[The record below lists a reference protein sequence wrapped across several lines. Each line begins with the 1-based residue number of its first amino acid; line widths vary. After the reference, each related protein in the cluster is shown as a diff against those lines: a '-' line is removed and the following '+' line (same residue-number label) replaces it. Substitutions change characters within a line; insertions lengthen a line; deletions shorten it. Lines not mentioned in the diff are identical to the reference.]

1 MRAEVPGA
9 QASRLH
15 LLFSRCALIA
25 GGTPALPVR
34 TMQRLTHQTRC
45 FDGFTLDL
53 RRGCL
58 LRGAQEIKLR
68 PKPFEALKYLV
79 ENSGRLINKA
89 ELIQVLWPET
99 AVTDDSLVQCMIE
112 VRRALGDEAQQ
123 MIKTVPRRGYIFDR
137 PVSDNASITL
147 LTTVTE
153 ESGVQLII
161 EEEETNGHGVIESEA
176 LPAARSVGL
185 ISAHKATSIERLT
198 TAIKQHR
205 WAAAIG
211 VLTLAVAAAGM
222 VYFTRPG
229 EAIDSLAVMPF
240 VNVSGDPNAEY
251 LSEGI
256 SDNIIDRLSHLP
268 NLKTVIALNSVLR
281 YKGKQT
287 DPQAVGR
294 ELNVRAVLMGRFVQ
308 RGDELSLSME
318 LIDVRDN
325 KHLWGGQ
332 YNRKAT
338 DMIGLQTEIAQE
350 IAEKLRLPL
359 TGEDKNRLAKR
370 YTQSGEAYQL
380 YMLGGYYRRRF
391 TKEGFGKAIEYLEQ
405 ATKKDPGYAPAYAE
419 LGEVYR
425 NLGWN
430 GLLPPKEWRPKEE
443 LAAMKALQ
451 IDDTLAEAHVLKA
464 HLREF
469 DYDWP
474 GAEEEYKRA
483 LDLNPNSVRAHETY
497 GWYLE
502 MVGRL
507 DEAMVHAKR
516 ALDLNPLGL
525 DINWDMGVLLDFS
538 RQNDRAIEQFQK
550 IIKMDP
556 NWPSAH
562 AGLMQ
567 AYQEKGMY
575 EEAIAEWKK
584 ANALGRPGAEAG
596 LAYAY
601 AVAGKKDEA
610 RKILDELKEASKQRY
625 VTPFAFALIYMGL
638 GDKDQAFEWFNKTI
652 DEDPYRIAF
661 IKTNP
666 RFDSLRS
673 DPRFADLLRRMKL
686 AP

>member
-1 MRAEVPGA
+1 
-9 QASRLH
+9 
-15 LLFSRCALIA
+15 
-25 GGTPALPVR
+25 
-34 TMQRLTHQTRC
+34 MQRLSHQTRC

-53 RRGCL
+53 TRGCL
-58 LRGAQEIKLR
+58 FRGAEEVKLR

-79 ENSGRLINKA
+79 ENPGRLISKT
-89 ELIQVLWPET
+89 ELIEVIWPDT
-99 AVTDDSLVQCMIE
+99 AVTDDSLVQCLIE
-112 VRRALGDEAQQ
+112 VRRALNDDAQL

-137 PVSDNASITL
+137 PVKDNASITPV
-147 LTTVTE
+147 TTMTE
-153 ESGVQLII
+153 ESGVHLII
-161 EEEETNGHGVIESEA
+161 EEEETNGHGGVDAQTSPIAA
-176 LPAARSVGL
+176 LPPAY
-185 ISAHKATSIERLT
+185 KATSIQRIR
-198 TAIKQHR
+198 TAIGEHKR
-205 WAAAIG
+205 AAVIG

-240 VNVSGDPNAEY
+240 VNVNGDPNAEY

-256 SDNIIDRLSHLP
+256 SDSLIDRLSHLP
-268 NLKTVIALNSVLR
+268 NLKKVIALNSVLR

-287 DPQAVGR
+287 DPQTVGR
-294 ELNVRAVLMGRFVQ
+294 ELSVRAVLMGRLVQ
-308 RGDELSLSME
+308 HGDDLSLSME

-338 DMIGLQTEIAQE
+338 DMVGLQAEIAQE

-359 TGEDKNRLAKR
+359 SGEDKKQLAKR
-370 YTQSGEAYQL
+370 YTQNGEAYQL

-391 TKEGFGKAIEYLEQ
+391 TKEGFDKAIDYLEQ
-405 ATKKDPGYAPAYAE
+405 AIKKDPSYAPAYAE

-464 HLREF
+464 HLKEF
-469 DYDWP
+469 DFDWP

-556 NWPSAH
+556 SWPPAH

-575 EEAIAEWKK
+575 EEAIAEWKNAK
-584 ANALGRPGAEAG
+584 ALGRPGAEAG

-601 AVAGKKDEA
+601 ALAGKRDEA
-610 RKILDELKEASKQRY
+610 QKILDELKEASKQRY

-638 GDKDQAFEWFNKTI
+638 GDKDQAFEWFNKTV

-673 DPRFADLLRRMKL
+673 DPRFDALLRRLKL
-686 AP
+686 A